1 MSLPNIFNSDVTVS
15 SMERR
20 AATVVRSPEREQS
33 IKRKDKAALF
43 RYLPPLQ
50 WLGRYQAGWLAG
62 DLIAGVTLA
71 AYAIPVSL
79 AYAGLAGLPPQVG
92 IYGYMLGGLGYA
104 LLGSSRQLAI
114 GPTSAISL
122 MIAGTVGGMA
132 GGDAAHYAQ
141 IASLAG
147 FTVALLCLIAWCL
160 RLSVLV
166 RLISDSILVGFKA
179 GAGLTIIMTQLPS
192 LLGVPGGGN
201 NFFER
206 ALIIASQ
213 FGEINLL
220 VLALAVVA
228 ILALLLG
235 ERFFP
240 GRPFALGVVALGIVT
255 ASVLGLPALG
265 VPTTG
270 LVPAGLPHIAGPALR
285 LRDIDGIFPLAAG
298 CLLLAYIESV
308 SAARTFAAKHG
319 YELDPSQEFLGLG
332 AANLAAALGHG
343 YPVAG
348 GLSQTAVNDK
358 AGARTPLAL
367 IFASLTL
374 ALCLLFLTGLLA
386 NLPKAVL
393 AAIVLTA
400 VLGLIDI
407 RALRRMWHISKT
419 DFYAATIALG
429 AVLLLGILQGILL
442 AALASVL
449 MMLARASQ
457 PHVAFLGRVPGTN
470 SYSDMARHPEN
481 EKLSNTIVFRPEASL
496 LYVNAESVLSSVLER
511 LQKSSTS
518 DVRMVICDLSASPY
532 IDLAG
537 SRMLRQLHEELT
549 RGGIV
554 LRIVGARG
562 RVRDLLRA
570 DGVGDLVGGLDRLAT
585 LDDLLGNAHN

>member
-1 MSLPNIFNSDVTVS
+1 M
-15 SMERR
+15 
-20 AATVVRSPEREQS
+20 EQS
-33 IKRKDKAALF
+33 AVRKDKHKSKTSLF
-43 RYLPPLQ
+43 RYLPPLR
-50 WLGRYQAGWLAG
+50 WLGEYQADWLTG

-122 MIAGTVGGMA
+122 MIAGTVAGMA

-160 RLSVLV
+160 RLSALV

-192 LLGVPGGGN
+192 LLGVSGGGN

-206 ALIIASQ
+206 AAVIIGQ
-213 FGEINLL
+213 FGQINFL
-220 VLALAVVA
+220 VLALAIVA
-228 ILALLLG
+228 TLALLLG

-240 GRPFALGVVALGIVT
+240 GRPFALGVLALGIVT
-255 ASVLGLPALG
+255 ASVFGLPALG

-319 YELDPSQEFLGLG
+319 YELDPSQEFLGIG

-358 AGARTPLAL
+358 AGARTPLSL
-367 IFASLTL
+367 VFASVTL

-393 AAIVLTA
+393 AAVVLTA

-407 RALRRMWHISKT
+407 RSLQRMWRISKT

-449 MMLARASQ
+449 LMLARASQ
-457 PHVAFLGRVPGTN
+457 PHVAFLGRIPGTN
-470 SYSDMARHPEN
+470 SYSDIARHPEN
-481 EKLSNTIVFRPEASL
+481 EELLNAIAFRPEASL

-511 LQKSSTS
+511 LRETGTS
-518 DVRMVICDLSASPY
+518 DVHVVICDLSASPF

-537 SRMLRQLHEELT
+537 SRMLRQLHGELT
-549 RGGIV
+549 RRGID
-554 LRIVGARG
+554 LRIV
-562 RVRDLLRA
+562 
-570 DGVGDLVGGLDRLAT
+570 
-585 LDDLLGNAHN
+585 